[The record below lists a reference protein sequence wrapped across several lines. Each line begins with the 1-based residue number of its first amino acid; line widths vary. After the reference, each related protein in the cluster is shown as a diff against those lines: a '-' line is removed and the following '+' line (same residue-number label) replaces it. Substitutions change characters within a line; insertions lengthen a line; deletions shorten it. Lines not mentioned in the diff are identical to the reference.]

1 MCHWPLVRAHLL
13 PGPAPEPRRPGL
25 LVPFPA
31 LLELRPVQRE
41 ETRELRWEALVGA
54 SHLLRRL
61 QPLGQPWPLDHQLEV
76 LLRQRAEV
84 EAGALLLAPL
94 VEALGLLLASLLE

>member
-1 MCHWPLVRAHLL
+1 MRHWPPVRAHLL
-13 PGPAPEPRRPGL
+13 LGPVQEPRPPGL

-31 LLELRPVQRE
+31 LLGLRPAQRE
-41 ETRELRWEALVGA
+41 ETRELQWEALVGPQP
-54 SHLLRRL
+54 LLHRL

-76 LLRQRAEV
+76 LLRQRAEE